1 MSLEIKLAVARRL
14 AAGGVT
20 RQGFSVGPSLVSLP
34 KLAPTPSP
42 LTGEIPAPRLPRLI
56 ETPPE
61 IVEPKGVLER

>member
-14 AAGGVT
+14 AAGGVS
-20 RQGFSVGPSLVSLP
+20 RQGFIVAPFIPVLP
-34 KLAPTPSP
+34 KPAPTPSP

-61 IVEPKGVLER
+61 IVEPKGVLDR